1 LPPVPENIMSKQ
13 YSGNLVGTG
22 LKIAIVASRW
32 NDFMSS
38 RLLEGARD
46 ALVRHGVAEKDV
58 DVALVPGSFELPL
71 AAQRVAR
78 SGRYDAVVCLGV
90 VIRGATPHFDYV
102 AGEAAKGI
110 AQVALQS
117 GVPVTFGVVTAD
129 TLEQAIER
137 AGSKAG
143 NKGVE
148 AAMAAIEMA
157 NLLRQIEG

>member
-1 LPPVPENIMSKQ
+1 MSHLF
-13 YSGNLVGTG
+13 SGNLVGSG
-22 LKIAIVASRW
+22 LKIGIVTSRW
-32 NDFMSS
+32 NNFMGSK
-38 RLLEGARD
+38 LLEGAQD
-46 ALVRHGVAEKDV
+46 ALIRHDV
-58 DVALVPGSFELPL
+58 NAQDIDVAMVPGSFELPL
-71 AAQRVAR
+71 AAQKMAT

-110 AQVALQS
+110 AQVGLKS
-117 GVPVTFGVVTAD
+117 GIPVTFGVITSD

-148 AAMAAIEMA
+148 AALAAIEMA
-157 NLLRQIEG
+157 NLLRQMDEEDA

>member
-1 LPPVPENIMSKQ
+1 MSRQ
-13 YSGNLVGTG
+13 FSGNLVGTG
-22 LKIAIVASRW
+22 LKIAIVSSRW
-32 NDFMSS
+32 NDFMGS

-46 ALVRHGVAEKDV
+46 ALIRHGVAESDI

-71 AAQRVAR
+71 AAQKAVQ

-117 GVPVTFGVVTAD
+117 GVPVGFGVVTAD

-148 AAMAAIEMA
+148 AALAAIEMA
-157 NLLRQIEG
+157 NLLRQLEE

>member
-1 LPPVPENIMSKQ
+1 MSHLF
-13 YSGNLVGTG
+13 SGNLVGNG
-22 LKIAIVASRW
+22 LRIGIVTSRW
-32 NDFMSS
+32 NNFMGSK
-38 RLLEGARD
+38 LLEGAQD
-46 ALVRHGVAEKDV
+46 ALIRHDV
-58 DVALVPGSFELPL
+58 NAQDIDVAMVPGSFELPL
-71 AAQRVAR
+71 AAQKMAT

-110 AQVALQS
+110 AQVGLKS
-117 GVPVTFGVVTAD
+117 GIPVTFGVITSD

-148 AAMAAIEMA
+148 AALAAIEMA
-157 NLLRQIEG
+157 NLLRQMESA